1 MKKLKTT
8 RASTAAILILVL
20 ALISISMILVAD
32 RIVTSDSPGVAPK
45 SEELVRSENIGTESL
60 SSKNGGVLDANE
72 VVDIDLLKEQ
82 NHNNERED
90 EVHSDEEIYPIPN
103 STEIT
108 ADHIEAE
115 LQGTE

>member
-32 RIVTSDSPGVAPK
+32 RIVTSDSPGVASK

-72 VVDIDLLKEQ
+72 LDIDLLKEQ